1 MWARMMASKSVSAV
15 KAERQRALSDHALGP
30 SRDDPDHQ
38 LVGHALDAR
47 DGGRT
52 GDAAEGRDLLADGA
66 ADAGHREVDPVAE
79 LRARQRRSMQQ
90 ETDRGARAGM
100 RMPHR
105 VRHG

>member
-1 MWARMMASKSVSAV
+1 MWADDVLEIRFRLEAK
-15 KAERQRALSDHALGP
+15 RQRALSVHALGL

-66 ADAGHREVDPVAE
+66 ADAK
-79 LRARQRRSMQQ
+79 
-90 ETDRGARAGM
+90 RGWTLT
-100 RMPHR
+100 
-105 VRHG
+105 